1 MHTTLNGSR
10 QALVDCLRRVAPGDG
25 LHLTAMPK
33 LKLLRAS
40 SASDMAEVLYEPALC
55 LLAQGRKQLL
65 VGEARIAYDHSHH
78 LVAVHDIPVCGQV
91 VEASSDAP
99 YLSVWLDIDPVLVG
113 SLLLE
118 RDLPAGAPAQGDV
131 TLGIYTARTDAPLL
145 DAVLRLCQLLETPQ
159 HIPALA
165 PLIYREI
172 MYRLLVGEDGWRL
185 AQFMTPGT
193 QSHRMRVATQ
203 QITLRYKEPLR
214 MGDIAHA
221 ANMSQSSLHH
231 HFKLATNMT
240 PLQYQKRLRLQEARR
255 LLVFEVASVASAAHR
270 VGYESA
276 SQFSREYARTFGVS
290 PSQDVRELRTSL
302 FQSRGGRPPGLEE
315 LSQAERATWAA
326 VGQAVKPES
335 GLGS

>member
-1 MHTTLNGSR
+1 MSRTLNALR
-10 QALVDCLRRVAPGDG
+10 QQLVECLRGAAPGDG
-25 LHLTAMPK
+25 LHITAVPK

-40 SASDMAEVLYEPALC
+40 SASSMAEVLYEPALC

-65 VGEARIAYDHSHH
+65 VGEARIAYDQSHH
-78 LVAVHDIPVCGQV
+78 LVAVHDIPVSGQV
-91 VEASSDAP
+91 VEASIDAP
-99 YLSVWLDIDPVLVG
+99 YLSVWLDIDPVVVG
-113 SLLLE
+113 SLLLGQGVPAAPAPE
-118 RDLPAGAPAQGDV
+118 RDDV
-131 TLGIYTARTDAPLL
+131 TLGVYTARTDEALL
-145 DAVLRLCQLLETPQ
+145 DAVLRLCRLAETPQ
-159 HIPALA
+159 HIPELA
-165 PLIYREI
+165 PLVYREI
-172 MYRLLVGEDGWRL
+172 MYRLLSGEGGWRL

-214 MGDIAHA
+214 MGEIAQA

-255 LLVFEVASVASAAHR
+255 LLVFEATSVASAAHR

-276 SQFSREYARTFGVS
+276 SQFSREYTRAFGIS
-290 PSQDVRELRTSL
+290 PSQDVRELRSSL
-302 FQSRGGRPPGLEE
+302 FQSRGGTPPTLDE

-326 VGQAVKPES
+326 VGQAVKAEPAA
-335 GLGS
+335 